1 MKKFSKQESMHYY
14 FLMKL
19 FGLSMDKSAFEK
31 KFGKSLEKAMPL
43 EKMMLKLSS
52 SVKETEKTITLTEKG
67 MYYWIMA
74 MREFFIATDNLRDHC
89 RSLVKG
95 PS

>member
-1 MKKFSKQESMHYY
+1 
-14 FLMKL
+14 MKL

-31 KFGKSLEKAMPL
+31 KFNKPLEKAMPL
-43 EKMMLKLSS
+43 ERMLLKLSA
-52 SVKETEKTITLTEKG
+52 SVKEADKTITLTEKG

-95 PS
+95 PT